1 MSTGTDANRGTA
13 EQDMQRGELISRV
26 DELLKKML
34 RLREMHGHVDSWLMA
49 GEMHWFYSTCEKLI
63 ELYTQEER
71 EIAGQI
77 EELMNSLHVV
87 GREKMK
93 GGIFTSRSEG

>member
-34 RLREMHGHVDSWLMA
+34 RLR
-49 GEMHWFYSTCEKLI
+49 EMHWFYSTCEKLI